1 MTTAMNISALFTKY
15 PALVGMVSKYPR
27 LPSLG
32 YLLDKRAIEID
43 LADLKQIQ
51 KVFDIP
57 GTPDESHVEKLRAL
71 MSVNT
76 LDDLADLFQSPQAA
90 VKIVQFFVPAPPEE
104 GSVEGHSDFPQPV
117 LY

>member
-1 MTTAMNISALFTKY
+1 MDISGLFGRY
-15 PALVGMVSKYPR
+15 PALAGMVMKYPKI
-27 LPSLG
+27 STLG

-51 KVFDIP
+51 QAFDIP
-57 GTPDESHVEKLRAL
+57 GEPNESHVERLREL
-71 MSVNT
+71 MQAST

-90 VKIVQFFVPAPPEE
+90 VKIVKFFVPSNDEQ
-104 GSVEGHSDFPQPV
+104 SDHTDFPQPL